1 MQAKYLGMPPPRE
14 TSWEKGK
21 FPLHFCPPWQ
31 LEGDRRTASPSLW
44 GGWRE
49 RRGGRLGVKFLMGWG
64 GGEREQPQGWQR
76 ELARP
81 SQHPSRGWRRNRI
94 QAGLCM
100 AGLVKCILSPS
111 LSSMGPEGPPTTI

>member
-64 GGEREQPQGWQR
+64 GGGARAAAGVAEGAGQAKPASFQGV
-76 ELARP
+76 EKEPNPGGPLY
-81 SQHPSRGWRRNRI
+81 GW
-94 QAGLCM
+94 ACKM
-100 AGLVKCILSPS
+100 HS
-111 LSSMGPEGPPTTI
+111 LSFPFLNGP